1 MNILGVDF
9 GQKRI
14 GLAWV
19 QEGLD
24 VILPFGVV
32 KDRKELVQL
41 IKAERI
47 GKVVIGLPF
56 GMDGEENVNTN
67 RIRAFAEEL
76 KKEIELPLEFIDERF
91 TTHEA
96 NRMGGIATAD
106 EKAAMIILESY
117 LEKEK

>member
-24 VILPFGVV
+24 VVLPFGVV
-32 KDRKELVQL
+32 GDKKELIEL
-41 IKAERI
+41 IHTERI
-47 GKVVIGLPF
+47 GKVVMGLPL
-56 GMDGEENVNTN
+56 GMEGEENMNTN
-67 RIRAFAEEL
+67 RVRGFAADL
-76 KKEIELPLEFIDERF
+76 QKEIDIPIEFIDERF

-96 NRMGGIATAD
+96 NRMGGVATAD

-117 LEKEK
+117 LEKQK